1 VANWEEIRREWET
14 TKITLKS
21 LADKHGVKIGTLKSR
36 KSREGWSRDP
46 TTKDAT
52 KSEKVATPV
61 KKDATTKSKVK
72 KEIEALVESDE
83 LTEKQRLFCLYY
95 VKSFNA
101 TQAAIN
107 AGYSPDSARQIGSEN
122 LSKPYIRDEI
132 KRLKQQMTG
141 ELFVEAL
148 DVLRKYVEIAFADI
162 TDYVTFGQKE
172 VPVIGMFGP
181 IEDDEGNPVTQ
192 MVNYVEFKDSNMVD
206 GTIISEVKQGKEGV
220 SIKLADKMKAL
231 EKLSLYFDLFPDDF
245 KRKLEEEKLKMKREE
260 MERKYKKEDEGDKPI
275 EIIIKR
281 KGDDG

>member
-1 VANWEEIRREWET
+1 
-14 TKITLKS
+14 
-21 LADKHGVKIGTLKSR
+21 
-36 KSREGWSRDP
+36 
-46 TTKDAT
+46 
-52 KSEKVATPV
+52 
-61 KKDATTKSKVK
+61 VK